1 MGLDPQIAGGFA
13 NAIAIFGDQAK
24 GFSLEFITRVMP
36 FSLNHNSLA
45 EQISSAN
52 PIAEHHSA
60 STQFRGAIA
69 CFSLDTSTGLKY

>member
-13 NAIAIFGDQAK
+13 NAIAIFGDQGK

-52 PIAEHHSA
+52 PIANTIPHRLILEVPSRV
-60 STQFRGAIA
+60 FRLTPAQV
-69 CFSLDTSTGLKY
+69 